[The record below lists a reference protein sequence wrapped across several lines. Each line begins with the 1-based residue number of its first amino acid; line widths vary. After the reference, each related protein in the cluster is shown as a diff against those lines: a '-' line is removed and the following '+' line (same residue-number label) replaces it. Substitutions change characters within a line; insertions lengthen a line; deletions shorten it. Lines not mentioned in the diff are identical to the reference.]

1 MPSPPD
7 IDRLI
12 AEVAARHG
20 ILLKRDD
27 AAFALV
33 TLNQLVLEQ
42 ALAEIRENLRG
53 AAVEFEAS
61 ATRQQSRAGGIIGQ
75 EIKRAIAELRAEAST
90 QTVPGSASRPS
101 QSRFRTALCLAG
113 VFGAGF
119 VAGMLLK

>member
-53 AAVEFEAS
+53 AAVEFEAA

-90 QTVPGSASRPS
+90 QTLPGSARRLF
-101 QSRFRTALCLAG
+101 QSWFWTALGLAG

>member
-1 MPSPPD
+1 MASPPD

-42 ALAEIRENLRG
+42 IMAELCERLRHEIAEVE
-53 AAVEFEAS
+53 AAFV
-61 ATRQQSRAGGIIGQ
+61 RQQSRTGSIIGR
-75 EIKRAIAELRAEAST
+75 EFKRAITDLHESSGRLAP
-90 QTVPGSASRPS
+90 VPPSRRLPNWHWI
-101 QSRFRTALCLAG
+101 ALAAAV
-113 VFGAGF
+113 VFGVGLL
-119 VAGMLLK
+119 AGMLLK

>member
-1 MPSPPD
+1 MPLAPD

-20 ILLKRDD
+20 ILLKHDD

-53 AAVEFEAS
+53 AAVEFEAA
-61 ATRQQSRAGGIIGQ
+61 ATRQQSRAGGLIGQ
-75 EIKRAIAELRAEAST
+75 EIKRAIAELRAEALA
-90 QTVPGSASRPS
+90 QTVPGSARRLS
-101 QSRFRTALCLAG
+101 QSRFWTALGLAG

-119 VAGMLLK
+119 VAAMLLK

>member
-33 TLNQLVLEQ
+33 TINQLVLEQ
-42 ALAEIRENLRG
+42 ALSEIGESIRG
-53 AAVEFEAS
+53 VVAEFENAVI
-61 ATRQQSRAGGIIGQ
+61 RQHSRVGGIIGQ
-75 EIKRAIAELRAEAST
+75 EIKRAIAELRAEAPT
-90 QTVPGSASRPS
+90 RAVPASAHRRSHSWFWVALS
-101 QSRFRTALCLAG
+101 QAG
-113 VFGAGF
+113 IFGAGF

>member
-1 MPSPPD
+1 MASPPD

-42 ALAEIRENLRG
+42 VMTELGEKLRHEIAEVE
-53 AAVEFEAS
+53 AAF
-61 ATRQQSRAGGIIGQ
+61 TRQQSRTGSIIGR
-75 EIKRAIAELRAEAST
+75 EFKRAMTELRETSDRVAPMA
-90 QTVPGSASRPS
+90 PSRKCPDW
-101 QSRFRTALCLAG
+101 RWIALAAIAA
-113 VFGAGF
+113 FGTGLL
-119 VAGMLLK
+119 AGMLLR

>member
-1 MPSPPD
+1 MTSPPD

-42 ALAEIRENLRG
+42 VMTELGEKLHHEFAEIE
-53 AAVEFEAS
+53 AAF
-61 ATRQQSRAGGIIGQ
+61 TRQQSRTGSIIGR
-75 EIKRAIAELRAEAST
+75 EIKRAITELHETSGRAAPVPPSRGFPNWRWIALAA
-90 QTVPGSASRPS
+90 TV
-101 QSRFRTALCLAG
+101 
-113 VFGAGF
+113 VFGAGLL
-119 VAGMLLK
+119 AGMLVK